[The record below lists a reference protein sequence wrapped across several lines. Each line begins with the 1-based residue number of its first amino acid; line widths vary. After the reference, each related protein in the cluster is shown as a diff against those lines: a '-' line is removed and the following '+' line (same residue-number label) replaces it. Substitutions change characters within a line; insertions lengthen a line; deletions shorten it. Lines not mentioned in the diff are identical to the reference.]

1 MGISTYHRAATRL
14 VESKMSLYTCLR
26 TQRYRRRGNRREAR
40 WDPIIGRPRM
50 NASRDERGIELATVQ
65 IDNLV
70 PSPAGSVRE
79 LVGAEGVEPVID
91 WLRASYS
98 AIELRSRELVPPVG
112 IEPIVG
118 RLSSGCSAVELRGH
132 GGKVRFRSSP
142 YSGSVLQTDC
152 RSHRLSLPGAR
163 ARG

>member
-1 MGISTYHRAATRL
+1 
-14 VESKMSLYTCLR
+14 
-26 TQRYRRRGNRREAR
+26 
-40 WDPIIGRPRM
+40 
-50 NASRDERGIELATVQ
+50 
-65 IDNLV
+65 
-70 PSPAGSVRE
+70 
-79 LVGAEGVEPVID
+79 LVGEEGVEPVID

-98 AIELRSRELVPPVG
+98 AVELRSRELVPPIG

-163 ARG
+163 ARGRSEIAPYQSGALPLCYAGRNGGQPGA